1 MKKKMIQKL
10 LTLTL
15 SAAMVLGA
23 LTGCGGDADSQS
35 GQPEERLADLMA
47 FGSREIISIGQPEEF
62 AIVSKVMSEADYQ
75 ETALGLEGILSVI
88 RMLA

>member
-1 MKKKMIQKL
+1 
-10 LTLTL
+10 
-15 SAAMVLGA
+15 
-23 LTGCGGDADSQS
+23 
-35 GQPEERLADLMA
+35 MA